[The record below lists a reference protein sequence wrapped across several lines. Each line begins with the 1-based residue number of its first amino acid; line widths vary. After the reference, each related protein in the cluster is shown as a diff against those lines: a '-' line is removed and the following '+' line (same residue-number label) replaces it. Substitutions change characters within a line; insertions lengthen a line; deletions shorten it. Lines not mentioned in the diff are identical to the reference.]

1 MTGNDRILIN
11 ELIDIFIDQVNE
23 IGKELEEAYSRSNF
37 EWLGK
42 LAHKAKSSVAIM
54 GMNKLSKKLKEFE
67 LLAKEQ
73 KDVDQYASFIEM
85 FDKSCKEAIQELN
98 EIVKNI

>member
-67 LLAKEQ
+67 QLINKGRKKE
-73 KDVDQYASFIEM
+73 E
-85 FDKSCKEAIQELN
+85 
-98 EIVKNI
+98 